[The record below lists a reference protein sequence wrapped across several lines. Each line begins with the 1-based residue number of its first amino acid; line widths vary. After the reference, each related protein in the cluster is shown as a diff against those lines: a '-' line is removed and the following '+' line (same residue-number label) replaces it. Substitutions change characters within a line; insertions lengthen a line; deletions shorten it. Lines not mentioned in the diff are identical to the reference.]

1 MSVFIGVFI
10 LVLGIVFVIYV
21 LSKNKEDQKQLD
33 RDLVAIKLAHEEKS
47 QELLDLE
54 ARYIYLQQEYKYV
67 QKKLIEQEQENRK
80 MKEKIQELLD
90 KVTHMTKVN
99 YEI

>member
-54 ARYIYLQQEYKYV
+54 TRYIYLQKEYQYV